1 MADNKEKVENQVDK
15 SDGDEMEDEE
25 VEGGNLAQEV
35 LKRPDILAYLQDQLM
50 ARDYV
55 RSLPAP
61 VRRRIKAL
69 KKYQAESIKIEAKF
83 YEEVHKLECL
93 YHSKYFPLIFHTRKF
108 QTKVSGE
115 SCHDDLACL
124 SMASHDRLGL
134 EAIRTLHRQL
144 DDDANGVIEL
154 SESDELS
161 VHNVLFYCHCVFS
174 EDKPGIPGFWL
185 TVFHNVS
192 MLSDMVQVYDE
203 PILKHLLDVRV
214 IILEKDP
221 MGFVLEF
228 HFSKN
233 PYFSNTLLT
242 KEYIMKCEPDEN
254 DPFSF
259 EGPEIYKCVGCKID
273 WYKDQNVTV
282 KTVKKKQKHKS
293 KGNLNDENDPFS
305 FEGPEI
311 YKCVGCKIDWYK
323 DQNVTVKTVKKKQK
337 HKSKGQIRIVN
348 KTEPNDSFF
357 NFFNPPTVPEDPN
370 AEIDEETQALLSSD
384 FEIGHYIRERVIPR
398 AVLYFTG
405 EAMDDDLEEEEL
417 EEEEEDDEEDE
428 DEEEASESDEDEDT
442 HPPPHHAKRG
452 KGKGSALKG
461 AQQGQQQDCK
471 QQ

>member
-1 MADNKEKVENQVDK
+1 MADDKVKIENVDK

-35 LKRPDILAYLQDQLM
+35 LKRPDILAYLQDQYL

-69 KKYQAESIKIEAKF
+69 KKLQAESIKIEAMF

-93 YHSKYFPLIFHTRKF
+93 YHTKYFPLYDKRDAIVNGTY
-108 QTKVSGE
+108 E
-115 SCHDDLACL
+115 PNDDECEWP
-124 SMASHDRLGL
+124 SDV
-134 EAIRTLHRQL
+134 E
-144 DDDANGVIEL
+144 E
-154 SESDELS
+154 EDELS
-161 VHNVLFYCHCVFS
+161 KELKEKAKLEAGGDQKKPDENK
-174 EDKPGIPGFWL
+174 EDENKPGIPGFWL

-192 MLSDMVQVYDE
+192 MLSDMIQIYDE

-228 HFSKN
+228 HFSHN

-259 EGPEIYKCVGCKID
+259 EGPEIYKCVGSKID
-273 WYKDQNVTV
+273 W
-282 KTVKKKQKHKS
+282 HK
-293 KGNLNDENDPFS
+293 N
-305 FEGPEI
+305 
-311 YKCVGCKIDWYK
+311 
-323 DQNVTVKTVKKKQK
+323 QNVTVKTVKKKQK

-357 NFFNPPTVPEDPN
+357 NFFNPPTVPEDPE
-370 AEIDEETQALLSSD
+370 ADIDEETQALLSSD

-405 EAMDDDLEEEEL
+405 EAMDDDLEEEEVEE
-417 EEEEEDDEEDE
+417 EEEEEDEDEDFE
-428 DEEEASESDEDEDT
+428 DEEESDEEET
-442 HPPPHHAKRG
+442 SPRPPAQHAKRHASRGG
-452 KGKGSALKG
+452 KVG
-461 AQQGQQQDCK
+461 AAAKVAGQQQQDCK

>member
-93 YHSKYFPLIFHTRKF
+93 YHSKYFPLYDKR
-108 QTKVSGE
+108 
-115 SCHDDLACL
+115 D
-124 SMASHDRLGL
+124 
-134 EAIRTLHRQL
+134 AIV
-144 DDDANGVIEL
+144 NGTYEPNDEECDWP
-154 SESDELS
+154 SDEEEDELS
-161 VHNVLFYCHCVFS
+161 KELKEKAKVQEAGDQKKPDEKKS
-174 EDKPGIPGFWL
+174 EDEDKPGIPGFWL

-293 KGNLNDENDPFS
+293 KG
-305 FEGPEI
+305 
-311 YKCVGCKIDWYK
+311 
-323 DQNVTVKTVKKKQK
+323 
-337 HKSKGQIRIVN
+337 QIRIVN

-384 FEIGHYIRERVIPR
+384 FEIGHYIRER
-398 AVLYFTG
+398 

-442 HPPPHHAKRG
+442 HPPPHAKRG